1 MFDQSMLAG
10 ASGIVRKA
18 ELARMMIRA
27 IECVHNRG
35 ELWFDRA
42 TTTRVLKRLLAAVVV
57 KNLTQYKSTKKHVDS
72 SREIIVSSL

>member
-42 TTTRVLKRLLAAVVV
+42 TTTRVLKRLLAVVV
-57 KNLTQYKSTKKHVDS
+57 KNLTQYKSTKKPVDS
-72 SREIIVSSL
+72 SRAIIVSSL